1 MTVLEVSRHRTS
13 LLLVSAV
20 HAHRQ
25 KKKGTVGALL
35 ERLGFRTIY
44 YLSSKQHPG

>member
-1 MTVLEVSRHRTS
+1 M
-13 LLLVSAV
+13 
-20 HAHRQ
+20 
-25 KKKGTVGALL
+25 GTVGALL